1 MVIASSMAFINGTV
15 VNVALPALQKD
26 LNATIIDA
34 QWIVEAYA
42 LLQAA
47 LLLVGGAAGDRYGRR
62 LVFLLGI
69 VLFAAA
75 SIWCGL
81 AGNAREIIIARAVQG
96 IGAALL
102 VPGSLAIIGAS
113 FSEHERGKAIG
124 LWSGATAITGAIGPG
139 LGGWLI
145 DNFSWRAAFFINIPL
160 AVVVLAISLW
170 HVPESRNPQAKHL
183 DWLGAV
189 LVTLGLSGVVYGLIE
204 SSNRGWMNS
213 GVVAAL
219 LLGILALACFAI
231 AEARQTEPM
240 VPPSLFRSKT
250 FLGANLLTLLLYA
263 ALGGALFF
271 LPLNLIQLQGYS
283 ATAAGAAL
291 LPFIVLLAVLSRWS
305 GGLVDRYGAKMPLV
319 IGPLIAAAGFALF
332 ALPSQGGSYWT
343 TFFPAIAVLGLG
355 MAISVAPLTTVV
367 INSVSVAFQ
376 GAASGINNAAS
387 RIAVVVAIAVFGIFF
402 ALTFNR
408 SLDENLARAQ
418 LPPAVV
424 EAVAQQRSMLA
435 AIELPA
441 NIDEGDK
448 AAARH
453 AIVDAFVAGFR
464 LISIIAALL
473 AFASALIAW
482 ALIKGADR
490 REGKDPRSA

>member
-1 MVIASSMAFINGTV
+1 MAFINGTV

-62 LVFLLGI
+62 RVFLLGV

-81 AGNAREIIIARAVQG
+81 AGDAREIIIARAVQG
-96 IGAALL
+96 VGAALL

-113 FSEHERGKAIG
+113 FSENERGKAIG

-145 DNFSWRAAFFINIPL
+145 DHFSWRAAFFINIPL
-160 AVVVLAISLW
+160 AVLVLVLSLW

-204 SSNRGWMNS
+204 LSNRGWMNS
-213 GVVAAL
+213 GVLAAL
-219 LLGILALACFAI
+219 LLGIVALACFAI
-231 AEARQTEPM
+231 AEVRQTAPM
-240 VPPSLFRSKT
+240 VPPNLFRSKT

-291 LPFIVLLAVLSRWS
+291 LPFIALLAVLSRWS
-305 GGLVDRYGAKMPLV
+305 GGLVDRYGAKLPLV
-319 IGPLIAAAGFALF
+319 VGPLVAAAGFALF
-332 ALPSQGGSYWT
+332 AVPSQGGSYWT
-343 TFFPAIAVLGLG
+343 TFFPAITVLGLG
-355 MAISVAPLTTVV
+355 MAVSVAPLTTVV
-367 INSVSVAFQ
+367 VNAVNVAFQ
-376 GAASGINNAAS
+376 GVASGINNAAS

-408 SLDENLARAQ
+408 SLDGNLQRAH
-418 LPPAVV
+418 LPPAIV
-424 EAVAQQRSMLA
+424 EAVEQQRNMLA

-441 NIDEGDK
+441 NIDAEVK
-448 AAARH
+448 TAVRQ
-453 AIVDAFVAGFR
+453 AITESFVSAFR

-473 AFASALIAW
+473 AAASAAIAW
-482 ALIKGADR
+482 ALIESGGR
-490 REGKDPRSA
+490 RGGKSPRIRLRRRRR